1 MTDLVRKALPAD
13 AAPLLDLIQ
22 QHAAFEQAT
31 AHVSR
36 DDIALVLNAR
46 EPPTHLIVAEERGEL
61 TGYAAFTF
69 DYALWSACRFAHLD
83 CLFVRAHAR
92 GRGVGKLLFDHA
104 CRMAVEAGAQRIE
117 WQTPAWNADAIR
129 FYEREG
135 GIGEIKMRFS
145 KNLSAQSRYIRKSC
159 DAASL

>member
-1 MTDLVRKALPAD
+1 MTNLVRTALPAD
-13 AAPLLDLIQ
+13 VAPLLDLIQ

-31 AHVSR
+31 ARVR
-36 DDIALVLNAR
+36 EDDMALVLDAR

-61 TGYAAFTF
+61 TGYAALTF
-69 DYALWSACRFAHLD
+69 DYALWSASRFAYLD
-83 CLFVRAHAR
+83 CLFVRADAR

-104 CRMAVEAGAQRIE
+104 CRIADGAGAQRIE

-135 GIGEIKMRFS
+135 GTGTIKMRFN
-145 KNLSAQSRYIRKSC
+145 KNLYMK
-159 DAASL
+159 AS